1 MADAVALVHAVLIAL
16 IVGGALVA
24 TTPRVALR
32 FPRWLI
38 AAYLLAVGGT
48 LLSDLLLGD
57 CLLTQWERTL
67 RNQAAPGSA
76 YGETFLQHYCGF
88 LPAALTQP
96 SHFATWMGV
105 VLGVTAWALLHAGQ
119 VPKSNPLSKL

>member
-1 MADAVALVHAVLIAL
+1 MADAVAVVHAVLIAL

-38 AAYLLAVGGT
+38 VAYLVSVGGT

-57 CLLTQWERTL
+57 CILTQWERSL

-76 YGETFLQHYCGF
+76 YGETFLRHYFGF

-96 SHFATWMGV
+96 GHFASWLGV
-105 VLGVTAWALLHAGQ
+105 VVGVTAWGWLQ
-119 VPKSNPLSKL
+119 VGGRRDSGGPRG

>member
-24 TTPRVALR
+24 LTPRVALR

-38 AAYLLAVGGT
+38 VAYLLSVGGT
-48 LLSDLLLGD
+48 LLSDLFLGD
-57 CLLTQWERTL
+57 CLLTQWERAL

-76 YGETFLQHYCGF
+76 YGETFLQHYFSF

-96 SHFATWMGV
+96 SHFASSMGV
-105 VLGVTAWALLHAGQ
+105 VIGVTAWGLLLGVSGRQDAGG
-119 VPKSNPLSKL
+119 PRG

>member
-57 CLLTQWERTL
+57 CLLTQW
-67 RNQAAPGSA
+67 
-76 YGETFLQHYCGF
+76 
-88 LPAALTQP
+88 
-96 SHFATWMGV
+96 
-105 VLGVTAWALLHAGQ
+105 
-119 VPKSNPLSKL
+119 